1 MDKITD
7 QLWISDIGDAREQ
20 SDDRFDRV
28 ITVCQDSIVD
38 NVGADTAYEYYCMA
52 DGEVDSYGGN
62 NSYSLFKRATDS
74 LVSAVENDETVL
86 IHCHMG
92 QSRSVSVAIAALANY
107 EADHVR
113 DVAEDIYDVRPCIDP
128 NDHLWSHIKRYCM
141 EDEYAD
147 PTTIEKAKDLV
158 NNDE

>member
-1 MDKITD
+1 MDRITD
-7 QLWISDIGDAREQ
+7 QLWISDISTVREQ

-28 ITVCQDSIVD
+28 ITVCQDSIID

-52 DGEVDSYGGN
+52 DGEIDSYGGN

-74 LVSAVENDETVL
+74 LVSALENDETVL

-107 EADHVR
+107 EVDHVR
-113 DVAEDIYDVRPCIDP
+113 DVTEDIHDVRPSIGPDE
-128 NDHLWSHIKRYCM
+128 HLWNHIERYCT

-147 PTTIEKAKDLV
+147 PTTIDEAKELV
-158 NNDE
+158 NDNE

>member
-7 QLWISDIGDAREQ
+7 QLWISDISTVREQ

-28 ITVCQDSIVD
+28 ITVCQDSIID

-52 DGEVDSYGGN
+52 DGEIDSYGGN

-74 LVSAVENDETVL
+74 LVSALENDETVL

-107 EADHVR
+107 EVDHVR
-113 DVAEDIYDVRPCIDP
+113 DVTEDIHDERPCIHP
-128 NDHLWSHIKRYCM
+128 NDHLWNHIERYFM
-141 EDEYAD
+141 EDEHAD
-147 PTTIEKAKDLV
+147 VKTINTAKELV
-158 NNDE
+158 NDE